1 MQAAAC
7 PAGSAEDGFTGRVF
21 AAGQN
26 TNGQLG
32 DGSQTQ
38 RSTLVE
44 ATALGN
50 DNALVSAG
58 YSYSLYLKSDGRVF
72 AAGRNHYGEL
82 GDGSTTQRNTPVE
95 VTALG
100 NDNALVTAGRFHS
113 VYFKSDGRVFAAGS
127 NSYGQLGDGST
138 TQRNTPVEVTAL

>member
-38 RSTLVE
+38 RSTPVE

>member
-38 RSTLVE
+38 RSTPVE

-58 YSYSLYLKSDGRVF
+58 YSYSLYMKSDGRVF

-95 VTALG
+95 VTAL
-100 NDNALVTAGRFHS
+100 
-113 VYFKSDGRVFAAGS
+113 
-127 NSYGQLGDGST
+127 
-138 TQRNTPVEVTAL
+138 